1 MTPTKRLRKTV
12 PNAAEKRRE
21 AGVALLVVLALLGTA
36 VLAAVATLDGVLTA
50 LHTQANA
57 VGAWRA
63 RYAAESGVAYVQAAV
78 RTSPDGLA
86 FPVTRA
92 VGDGEVTVWRI
103 EEDEATLRVRVE
115 AWVPPHF
122 RHRVTCR
129 LRKADGAV
137 LSWEE

>member
-1 MTPTKRLRKTV
+1 
-12 PNAAEKRRE
+12 
-21 AGVALLVVLALLGTA
+21 
-36 VLAAVATLDGVLTA
+36 
-50 LHTQANA
+50 
-57 VGAWRA
+57 
-63 RYAAESGVAYVQAAV
+63 
-78 RTSPDGLA
+78 DGLA

-103 EEDEATLRVRVE
+103 EEDEATLRVRAE

-129 LRKADGAV
+129 LRKVDGAV